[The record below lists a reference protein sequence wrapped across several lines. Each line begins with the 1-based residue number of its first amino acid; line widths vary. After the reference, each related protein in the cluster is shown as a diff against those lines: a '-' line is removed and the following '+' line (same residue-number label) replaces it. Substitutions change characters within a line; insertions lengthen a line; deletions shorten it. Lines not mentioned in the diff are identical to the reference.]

1 MEEAGFAV
9 ANQIAASLRS
19 TGRKVWVDY
28 SQRRFKHVIKRAE
41 ALGASALY
49 VLGES
54 EIADGVVKVRTL
66 GDERV
71 EESKSL
77 TDFA

>member
-1 MEEAGFAV
+1 M
-9 ANQIAASLRS
+9 
-19 TGRKVWVDY
+19 
-28 SQRRFKHVIKRAE
+28 IKRAE
-41 ALGASALY
+41 SLGASALY

-54 EIADGVVKVRTL
+54 EIAEGVVKVRTL

-71 EESKSL
+71 EESKPL